1 MERRGGSSDPFDH
14 LSKLSDGRFLTGP
27 NVERLAYGLLTVH
40 CQSHGFAVVADM
52 VEVVSVSAT
61 IV

>member
-1 MERRGGSSDPFDH
+1 MESRGGSSDLFDH
-14 LSKLSDGRFLTGP
+14 LSKLSDGRFVTGP

-40 CQSHGFAVVADM
+40 CQNDGLAVVADM